1 MRTPPLRS
9 LVVTALVALLSLH
22 GKPAAADMKMAVVD
36 VQRAVMQTEDGLR
49 AQATLKKL
57 FDNRQQELS
66 KRQSDLQ
73 KQKEDIDKQGKV
85 LSQQALQKKVD
96 DWQKEMVE
104 LQGTFVEYNKELEK
118 KQKELTD
125 PIFERVL
132 GAIKRLAGQE
142 SYDLIVDRAT
152 VAYSRGDL
160 DLTDRVIQLANGSSG
175 GSAPPS
181 GGAGAAPP
189 KAPASGGPAKP

>member
-1 MRTPPLRS
+1 MRTFARPLLAATLLAS
-9 LVVTALVALLSLH
+9 VTLFGARAS
-22 GKPAAADMKMAVVD
+22 ADMKMAVVD
-36 VQRAVMQTEDGLR
+36 VQRAVMQSEDGLR

-57 FDNRQQELS
+57 FDSRQQELN
-66 KRQSDLQ
+66 KRQTDLQ
-73 KQKEDIDKQGKV
+73 KQKEEIDRQKTV

-104 LQGTFVEYNKELEK
+104 LQQTFVEYNKELEK

-132 GAIKRLAGQE
+132 GSIKRLAGQD

-152 VAYSRGDL
+152 VAFARGDL
-160 DLTDRVIQLANGSSG
+160 DLTDRVIQLSNSG
-175 GSAPPS
+175 GGVAAAPP
-181 GGAGAAPP
+181 AGSAAP
-189 KAPASGGPAKP
+189 KAPAPTPKP

>member
-1 MRTPPLRS
+1 
-9 LVVTALVALLSLH
+9 
-22 GKPAAADMKMAVVD
+22 
-36 VQRAVMQTEDGLR
+36 
-49 AQATLKKL
+49 
-57 FDNRQQELS
+57 
-66 KRQSDLQ
+66 
-73 KQKEDIDKQGKV
+73 
-85 LSQQALQKKVD
+85 
-96 DWQKEMVE
+96 
-104 LQGTFVEYNKELEK
+104 
-118 KQKELTD
+118 
-125 PIFERVL
+125 VL

-181 GGAGAAPP
+181 GGGGAAP